1 MLLNIDELIGEQKK
15 IVFAGTEYNVIEP
28 TLEIMLRAEK
38 TLENAKDQ
46 GAEMEAMGSVIE
58 MMIPGLD
65 IKQVPVRTFNALF
78 DYLMGKSEEAK
89 NTEATVRASRK

>member
-46 GAEMEAMGSVIE
+46 GAEMEAMGSVID

-65 IKQVPVRTFNALF
+65 
-78 DYLMGKSEEAK
+78 
-89 NTEATVRASRK
+89 